1 MRSYAILGTGAIG
14 SFCAVLLHHAGY
26 EVHCLLGRDYAH
38 VKNQGITLI
47 KGGKKL
53 TAPIQAYDDVEKMPK
68 CDVVVVA
75 LKTTVNEKLKSWLP
89 RLMKGDSTVLLLQNG
104 VGVEDEL
111 TPFIKEEQIVG
122 GACGLIVNKRGAGLF
137 EHVSMNEIEFAQ
149 YYADTKKK
157 GVTQRVKKVAADFS
171 KAGVEAVLEDHLWSI
186 RWKKVIRNFPSN
198 GLSVVLGA
206 SYAEMTGNPMS
217 FDLLCR
223 MTQEMILAA
232 KKAGADIPED
242 FYEERVSQFESFKEL
257 EGSYPSTKVD
267 FDAKRS
273 LELRAIF
280 ENPVKIAHRYKAS
293 VPFMEMLYAELVFL
307 NEKNLLR

>member
-14 SFCAVLLHHAGY
+14 SFCAVLLHHAGL
-26 EVHCLLGRDYAH
+26 EVHCLLGRDYKH
-38 VKNQGITLI
+38 VNSQGLTLI
-47 KGGKKL
+47 KKEGKL
-53 TAPIQAYDDVEKMPK
+53 TASIQAYDDVQKMPK

-75 LKTTVNEKLKSWLP
+75 LKTTMNEKLKSWLP
-89 RLMKGDSTVLLLQNG
+89 HLMKENSTVLVLQNG
-104 VGVEDEL
+104 IGVEEEL
-111 TPFIKEEQIVG
+111 SSFVSSEQIVG
-122 GACGLIVNKRGAGLF
+122 GACGLIVNKRGVGLF
-137 EHVSMNEIEFAQ
+137 EHVSMNEIEFSQ
-149 YYADTKKK
+149 YYTDPKKK
-157 GVTQRVKKVAADFS
+157 GVTQRVKEVAADFS
-171 KAGVEAVLEDHLWSI
+171 KAGVEAILEEHLWSV

-232 KKAGADIPED
+232 KKAGADISED
-242 FYEERVSQFESFKEL
+242 FYEERVGQFESFKEL

-267 FDAKRS
+267 FDAKRP
-273 LELRAIF
+273 LELQAIF